1 MIKPEQSEYLT
12 TKLRVLIVE
21 DDLVFKIFYKNFLLQ
36 KGAVVVAC
44 ASLLEA
50 RQILQSGSESF
61 AAVVLD
67 NQLTDG
73 EGIDLL
79 PVLNQLPEKPAVMM
93 VSGNDD
99 PEFFLSAFNAGIDD
113 YMVKPVN
120 MELLWIKLSNS
131 IQKLSLN
138 QLAVSQ
144 RQKLEFWIRQERSQ
158 QQLAKHLF
166 DNMYQAC
173 QQDHSGVHRWLQP
186 SDIFSGDLLLQT
198 FAPDGSWYCMLADA
212 MGHGLAPA
220 ISLMPVMKIFQSMA
234 LKARSLQNIVYELN
248 AELNRVLPDDRFVA
262 AILLRVDATRSQIEV
277 WNGGMPALL
286 CLEQNGLLVRR
297 ITSANMALGVL
308 DARQLST
315 RLQTIGLSEAAYLVF
330 YSDGLTESEPCS
342 GCKFDEHKLI
352 AALQRDTDD
361 PWQVVRQCFAS
372 HPAADDISACLV
384 NIQQLLQN
392 FDVEPLLMN
401 TGPNSMATTFVLK
414 GQALVT
420 VDLPGKAIEFL
431 KALDLPI
438 PFVQR
443 VFTVLTEL
451 FVNALEHGV
460 LQLESGLKEQ
470 ADGFNYFYQEK
481 QQRLA
486 KLTDEHYIE
495 VALSWHSSQHAVEID
510 ITDCGIGFMP
520 KDSVCPG
527 TQQEYGRGLQLVQK
541 MTDKFEIVSPGNRFV
556 VMLSL

>member
-1 MIKPEQSEYLT
+1 MIEPVQCEYLT

-36 KGAVVVAC
+36 KGASVVAC

-50 RQILQSGSESF
+50 RQILKANSEPFS
-61 AAVVLD
+61 AIVLD

-79 PVLNQLPEKPAVMM
+79 PALNQLVEKPAVIM

-120 MELLWIKLSNS
+120 MELLWIKLTNS
-131 IQKLSLN
+131 IQKLCLN
-138 QLAVSQ
+138 QLAASQ
-144 RQKLEFWIRQERSQ
+144 RQKLEFWIQQETLQ

-173 QQDHSGVHRWLQP
+173 QQAHPGVHRWLQP

-198 FAPDGSWYCMLADA
+198 FASDGSWYCMLADA

-220 ISLMPVMKIFQSMA
+220 ISLMPVIKIFQSMA
-234 LKARSLQNIVYELN
+234 VKARSLQNIVYELN
-248 AELNRVLPDDRFVA
+248 AELNRVLPEDRFVA
-262 AILLRVDATRSQIEV
+262 AILLKVDAHRCQIDV

-286 CLEQNGLLVRR
+286 CLNPQGQLVRR
-297 ITSANMALGVL
+297 IKSANMALGVL
-308 DARQLST
+308 DGRQLST
-315 RLQTIGLSEAAYLVF
+315 RLQSIGLSEAAFLVF
-330 YSDGLTESEPCS
+330 YSDGLTESELCC
-342 GCKFDEHKLI
+342 GDKFDENKLI
-352 AALQRDTDD
+352 AALQRDSAD
-361 PWQVVRQCFAS
+361 PWQTVRQCFDS

-384 NIQQLLQN
+384 DTRQLLQN
-392 FDVEPLLMN
+392 SIPEPLLVS
-401 TGPNSMATTFVLK
+401 TGQNSMLAKFVLK
-414 GQALVT
+414 GQALAT
-420 VDLPGKAIEFL
+420 VDLPAKAIELL

-438 PFVQR
+438 AFIQR

-460 LQLESGLKEQ
+460 LQLDSGIKEQ
-470 ADGFNYFYQEK
+470 ADGFDYFYQEK
-481 QQRLA
+481 QRRLA

-495 VALSWHSSQHAVEID
+495 VALSWNALEQTVEID
-510 ITDCGIGFMP
+510 IADCGAGFSD
-520 KDSVCPG
+520 KNNIHSVEPQG
-527 TQQEYGRGLQLVQK
+527 YGRGLELVK
-541 MTDKFEIVSPGNRFV
+541 NMTDKFDILYPGNRFIV
-556 VMLSL
+556 VLSL